1 MFALLPQVNFVAVIV
16 ASLAAL
22 IVGFVWYLPPT
33 FGKSWATFVKQYTGL
48 SDADLMPANIPLTMG
63 LWLLGFLVNAFAL
76 AVLINGLGI
85 NTLSDGLILAVL
97 VWLGMGLS
105 ISSWPV
111 IHARQP
117 RGLWLLNGIAFLI
130 MQIVM
135 SIILILWR

>member
-1 MFALLPQVNFVAVIV
+1 
-16 ASLAAL
+16 
-22 IVGFVWYLPPT
+22 
-33 FGKSWATFVKQYTGL
+33 
-48 SDADLMPANIPLTMG
+48 
-63 LWLLGFLVNAFAL
+63 
-76 AVLINGLGI
+76 
-85 NTLSDGLILAVL
+85 
-97 VWLGMGLS
+97 MGLS